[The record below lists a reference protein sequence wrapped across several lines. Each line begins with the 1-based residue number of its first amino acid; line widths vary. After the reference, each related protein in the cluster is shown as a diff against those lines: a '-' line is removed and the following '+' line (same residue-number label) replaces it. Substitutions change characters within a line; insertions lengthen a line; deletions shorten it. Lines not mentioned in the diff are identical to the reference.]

1 MQTCAFF
8 GHRDLP
14 STFSLS
20 ALYSAI
26 ERLIRD
32 CAVSRFFSCNR
43 GGFDVFAASAVSD
56 FKKIFPYIRN
66 TLVLSFSP
74 EHGFALPSAFD
85 DWIYPIEKKVPTGYA
100 VSETNKLII
109 NKADYIITAV
119 SRPFGGAFSAYEY
132 ALKSNKNVINLLAQN
147 APF

>member
-43 GGFDVFAASAVSD
+43 GGFDAFAASAVSD

-74 EHGFALPSAFD
+74 ERGFALPPDFD
-85 DWIYPIEKKVPTGYA
+85 D
-100 VSETNKLII
+100 L

-119 SRPFGGAFSAYEY
+119 SRPFGGAFSAYDY